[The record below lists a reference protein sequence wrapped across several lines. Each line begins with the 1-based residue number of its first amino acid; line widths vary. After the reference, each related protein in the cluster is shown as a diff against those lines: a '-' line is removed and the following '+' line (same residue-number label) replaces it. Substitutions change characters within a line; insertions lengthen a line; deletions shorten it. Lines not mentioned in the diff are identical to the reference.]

1 MAYHFF
7 NTKQITHL
15 KFAFLLTLFTSL
27 FCVACDII
35 SSPEPDEDPNP
46 SPYRDCTKIS
56 DPAFIMKRGGLYG
69 DSTFLHMS
77 GDIYVEVLDHV
88 ARVDVSVSGPSF
100 GFSEGHAESYQV
112 TGFLE
117 ENMEW
122 LDDTPLWKLPFV
134 VNETN
139 RDYSFEVTYFCD
151 NEEGEPIESHSKILL
166 FNPGDLCDDGGV
178 WTGSEFMSSEPLIN
192 GVNTGGMSVPRDSF
206 DFKIKTRLPD
216 GGVGVDMLIFPIEKI
231 ESATVELSTKS
242 GGMFSRPLGLGWNIT
257 ENESFLNS
265 KVNLESLFTKVELE
279 SAGAIGFRI
288 KRCGGKEYYTTFPL
302 AN

>member
-1 MAYHFF
+1 M
-7 NTKQITHL
+7 
-15 KFAFLLTLFTSL
+15 
-27 FCVACDII
+27 
-35 SSPEPDEDPNP
+35 
-46 SPYRDCTKIS
+46 
-56 DPAFIMKRGGLYG
+56 
-69 DSTFLHMS
+69 
-77 GDIYVEVLDHV
+77 
-88 ARVDVSVSGPSF
+88 
-100 GFSEGHAESYQV
+100 
-112 TGFLE
+112 
-117 ENMEW
+117 
-122 LDDTPLWKLPFV
+122 
-134 VNETN
+134 
-139 RDYSFEVTYFCD
+139 
-151 NEEGEPIESHSKILL
+151 
-166 FNPGDLCDDGGV
+166 CDDGGV